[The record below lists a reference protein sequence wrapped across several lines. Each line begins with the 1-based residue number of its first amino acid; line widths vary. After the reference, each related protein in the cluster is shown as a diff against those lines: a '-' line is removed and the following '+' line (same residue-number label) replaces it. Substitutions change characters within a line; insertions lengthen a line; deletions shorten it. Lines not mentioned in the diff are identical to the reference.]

1 MRDFI
6 EIHRLSSEEDANVFE
21 ILSKITHQESL
32 STSEPF
38 EISDSVSVPHW
49 KTADVTIDS
58 SAFSTIDVLDA
69 SLSTIPILGT
79 LLSTLIRDIPTGLIN
94 FREIEECRKRFTETL
109 LQLIHEEIFEFGME
123 NEADTFVQGNL
134 RYNPVFTKEWLNHI
148 LLEHFDDVEVATGI
162 LRIVS
167 HLKYEEIYPTGPTM
181 ALSVLNHKN
190 AGIQECGIRAFENWG
205 NADSLEYLKHIRC
218 EEEWLQ
224 DYLEQVVSDLEEC
237 HASLG

>member
-58 SAFSTIDVLDA
+58 SAFSTADLPFELLYFFPDNQ
-69 SLSTIPILGT
+69 STQ
-79 LLSTLIRDIPTGLIN
+79 IRTTPEGLVALK
-94 FREIEECRKRFTETL
+94 EIQECRKRFADTL

-123 NEADTFVQGNL
+123 NAADSFVQENL
-134 RYNPVFTKEWLNHI
+134 RDNPVFTKEWLNQI
-148 LLEHFDDVEVATGI
+148 LLEHFADVEVATGI

-167 HLKYEEIYPTGPTM
+167 HLKYAEIYPTGPTM
-181 ALSVLNHKN
+181 ALSVLSHEN
-190 AGIQECGIRAFENWG
+190 AEIRECGIRAFENWG
-205 NADSLEYLKHIRC
+205 NTDSLEYLKHIKC

-224 DYLEQVVSDLEEC
+224 DYLEQVISYLEEC
-237 HASLG
+237 HAFFGQKS